1 MVDKQVVKKPTP
13 KGVNVPTPS
22 IPKVRPSAD
31 KLLFDFLKANN
42 LSLTMDSLK
51 AKTRSVED
59 GSLIIDKPKI
69 GARYNA

>member
-42 LSLTMDSLK
+42 ITLTLEPLSTKVCSID
-51 AKTRSVED
+51 D
-59 GSLIIDKPKI
+59 GSLIVNKPKV
-69 GARYNA
+69 GAKFNV